1 MTLAVRIQVSEAHVN
16 TGSSSIQLKYSKSAS
31 FQKRREAFV
40 ITFSFV
46 RYSVIHHHFSYLT
59 MDSEYLDRAAF
70 GLSVAS
76 AMNVVD
82 PVLEVAELLKVR
94 KSKCCLIL
102 TVPTWKKR
110 IPSIASLVAA
120 TSMNKGKSYA
130 QSRFYDRPCSN
141 DRHSRLSQYRLP

>member
-1 MTLAVRIQVSEAHVN
+1 MTLAVRCQVSEAHVN

-46 RYSVIHHHFSYLT
+46 RYSVSHHHFSYLT

-70 GLSVAS
+70 EPSVAS

-82 PVLEVAELLKVR
+82 QVLEVAELLEVR
-94 KSKCCLIL
+94 KYQMLLNSHSPY
-102 TVPTWKKR
+102 VEEE
-110 IPSIASLVAA
+110 
-120 TSMNKGKSYA
+120 KS
-130 QSRFYDRPCSN
+130 
-141 DRHSRLSQYRLP
+141 